1 MASSTRLILY
11 VCLFFLI
18 IFLLLNLILW
28 YSVQHENFQCVIQPG
43 EKYQIG
49 NKSYQVPNLPLV
61 GKAYLLK
68 DEYLQKQAN
77 LLTTIARMMKE
88 NSIEYW
94 ISGGTLLGF
103 TRHETF
109 IPWDDDIDIH
119 TYWDNRTLLY
129 SDEFLD
135 IVDRYNLEV
144 IILFQSSM
152 KSASKEGAAIRLRE
166 KNTTMPVCDVFF
178 VKAMTDA
185 HEKSELKYAKVDSWW
200 NTDSVKFSTKEIW
213 PYDYLFPTQLK
224 VIDGIELRLPNKPVE
239 TLQCQ
244 YGPNA
249 LTKMYARSPWISH
262 MYAYKVLSWVW
273 HVKKKQSSQ
282 SSQASDSSTIITEP
296 SVTPS

>member
-1 MASSTRLILY
+1 
-11 VCLFFLI
+11 V
-18 IFLLLNLILW
+18 IFLLLNLALW

-68 DEYLQKQAN
+68 DEYLQRQTN

-88 NSIEYW
+88 NNIEYW

-119 TYWDNRTLLY
+119 THWDNRKLLY
-129 SDEFLD
+129 SDEFID
-135 IVDRYNLEV
+135 MVDRYNLEI

-152 KSASKEGAAIRLRE
+152 KSATKEGAAIRLRE

-178 VKAMTDA
+178 VKAMTDDTK
-185 HEKSELKYAKVDSWW
+185 EQSEIKYAKVDSWW

-224 VIDGIELRLPNKPVE
+224 VIDDIELRLPNKPVE

-244 YGPNA
+244 YGPSA

-273 HVKKKQSSQ
+273 HVKQKQSSK
-282 SSQASDSSTIITEP
+282 SNHDTMT